1 MGNRTTEKIVKLI
14 FEKLG
19 YELIS
24 SNSYDRKGGDA
35 DLIFKD
41 NSLSEFFE
49 VAANS
54 AEIASEVYVQI
65 KNKTGIDAND
75 IEGVRQLIAR
85 TKDIPGATK
94 ILISTADEFTENC
107 QMLAKQNNILLI
119 DSFGFIRLIF
129 KYID

>member
-1 MGNRTTEKIVKLI
+1 MQLI

-19 YELIS
+19 YELVR

-54 AEIASEVYVQI
+54 TDVAGEVYVQI
-65 KNKTGIDAND
+65 KNKNGIDND
-75 IEGVRQLIAR
+75 
-85 TKDIPGATK
+85 DIK
-94 ILISTADEFTENC
+94 ELS
-107 QMLAKQNNILLI
+107 
-119 DSFGFIRLIF
+119 S
-129 KYID
+129 